1 MADNLENEI
10 NEAGKKLNG
19 LSSDLNGL
27 IGQMNGFLKPASTK
41 KIRIKGKP
49 ATAHLY
55 DQGRVMIEFENHD
68 DVKILFK

>member
-1 MADNLENEI
+1 MADNLEDNI

-19 LSSDLNGL
+19 LGEDLNGL
-27 IGQMNGFLKPASTK
+27 LSQLNGMLKPASTK

-55 DQGRVMIEFENHD
+55 DNGRVMIEFENPD